1 MSLSR
6 IVKSKGI
13 YFTSCYLFYEN
24 IFPGRNNDPFSN
36 AQSSS
41 FFHLLVISSHELSHS
56 IVSNT
61 LFPNVYLQSL
71 ILHILIWDNLLIIFT
86 FNLLSICF
94 LHYFEF
100 TTLPIP
106 SSFVA
111 NLSSNFHNQCIYICA
126 VFCTNTFIWCYAI
139 QNWSLQA

>member
-1 MSLSR
+1 MNYH
-6 IVKSKGI
+6 IQ
-13 YFTSCYLFYEN
+13 LFQ
-24 IFPGRNNDPFSN
+24 ILCFLMF
-36 AQSSS
+36 
-41 FFHLLVISSHELSHS
+41 
-56 IVSNT
+56 
-61 LFPNVYLQSL
+61 YLQSL

-111 NLSSNFHNQCIYICA
+111 NLSSNFHNQCIYLCCLLYQHLHLVLRNPKLVTPSLKLFQITRCYTSHRCFS
-126 VFCTNTFIWCYAI
+126 VFLMSSNLPFTAQQFLI
-139 QNWSLQA
+139 QPG